1 MMMNNNKIEP
11 APCSRTALVRDRYMD
26 EIKLEMNGGKHLKK
40 VDDKVWNKIVERMKE
55 REKNKRKRE
64 C

>member
-1 MMMNNNKIEP
+1 MTSEEAVP
-11 APCSRTALVRDRYMD
+11 APCSRTALVRDRYID